1 MTLTANP
8 SWLRVRPATTGFI
21 PTRFRLQAAMRVV
34 FSFNMLKADSGSQI
48 EKANRL
54 TEQTTNVISKREADL
69 GFCEESVA
77 AVPAFFSCLRFE
89 AAFFLLT
96 TIRPSMTFFHAR
108 FTVLVSI
115 QP

>member
-54 TEQTTNVISKREADL
+54 TEQTTNIISKLEADL
-69 GFCEESVA
+69 RFCEESVRA
-77 AVPAFFSCLRFE
+77 LSAFFTGLRFE

-96 TIRPSMTFFHAR
+96 TSRSSMTSFQVPF
-108 FTVLVSI
+108 S
-115 QP
+115 